1 MKTALK
7 IVASLLYGVVLYSV
21 LVFVPAGTLHY
32 WQGWAFVAI
41 AMGLT
46 TVSTVWLAVT
56 NPAALRRRMRAGP
69 RAEGRT
75 VQKVLI
81 TLLFATSMGVMA
93 FSAFDHRMGWSPV
106 PVWVNVIGDVM
117 IAVGLSSALLVV
129 VQNSYAAAK
138 IAVEQGQTLTSDGLY
153 GLVRHPMYSGSLI
166 MMFGIPLALGSYWG
180 LLIVL
185 AGVVVLVLRILDEE
199 KLLATELAGY
209 REYSRQ
215 VRYRLVPYVW

>member
-1 MKTALK
+1 MKTVLK

-32 WQGWAFVAI
+32 WQGWVFVAI

-75 VQKVLI
+75 VQKVLV
-81 TLLFATSMGVMA
+81 TVLFLTSMGVMA
-93 FSAFDHRMGWSPV
+93 FSAFDHWMGWSSV
-106 PVWVNVIGDVM
+106 PAWVSVVGDVM
-117 IAVGLSSALLVV
+117 IAVGLGSALLVV
-129 VQNSYAAAK
+129 VQNSYAAAT

-153 GLVRHPMYSGSLI
+153 GIVRHPMYSGSLV
-166 MMFGIPLALGSYWG
+166 MMLGIPLALGSYWG
-180 LLIVL
+180 LLIVVV
-185 AGVVVLVLRILDEE
+185 GVVVLVMRILDEE
-199 KLLATELAGY
+199 KLLDAELAGY
-209 REYSRQ
+209 REYTRQ
-215 VRYRLVPYVW
+215 VRYRLVPHVW

>member
-7 IVASLLYGVVLYSV
+7 IVASLLYGVALYSV

-129 VQNSYAAAK
+129 VQNSYAAAT

-215 VRYRLVPYVW
+215 VRYRLIPYVW

>member
-46 TVSTVWLAVT
+46 TVSTVCLAVT

-129 VQNSYAAAK
+129 VQNSYAAAT

-166 MMFGIPLALGSYWG
+166 MMFGIPFALGSYWG

-209 REYSRQ
+209 REYTQQ

>member
-1 MKTALK
+1 VKTALK

-46 TVSTVWLAVT
+46 TVSTVWLSVT

-75 VQKVLI
+75 VQKVLV

-106 PVWVNVIGDVM
+106 PLWVNVIGDVM

-129 VQNSYAAAK
+129 VQNSYAAAT

>member
-129 VQNSYAAAK
+129 VQNSYAAAT

-166 MMFGIPLALGSYWG
+166 MMFGIPFALGSYWG

-209 REYSRQ
+209 REYTQQ

>member
-1 MKTALK
+1 MKTVLK

-75 VQKVLI
+75 VQKVLV
-81 TLLFATSMGVMA
+81 TALFLTSMGVMA
-93 FSAFDHRMGWSPV
+93 FSAFDHRMGWSSV
-106 PVWVNVIGDVM
+106 PAWVSVVGDVM
-117 IAVGLSSALLVV
+117 IAVGLGSALLVV
-129 VQNSYAAAK
+129 VQNSYAAAT

-153 GLVRHPMYSGSLI
+153 GIVRHPMYSGSLV
-166 MMFGIPLALGSYWG
+166 MMLGIPLALGSYWG
-180 LLIVL
+180 LLIVVV
-185 AGVVVLVLRILDEE
+185 GVVVLVMRILDEE
-199 KLLATELAGY
+199 KLLDAELAGY
-209 REYSRQ
+209 REYTRQ
-215 VRYRLVPYVW
+215 VRYRLVPHVW